1 MEIKTL
7 GIYLDVRLEDLV
19 EESLDAG
26 EDKGCDQQDV
36 GEVEG
41 ELACKIELIL
51 VTSGKYNWSIH
62 NVEIINTTHQERCA
76 CKMF

>member
-26 EDKGCDQQDV
+26 EDEGCDQEYV
-36 GEVEG
+36 GEVES
-41 ELACKIELIL
+41 ELACKIELIW
-51 VTSGKYNWSIH
+51 VTNGKYNWSIH
-62 NVEIINTTHQERCA
+62 NVKIINTTHQERCA

>member
-36 GEVEG
+36 GEVES
-41 ELACKIELIL
+41 ELACKIELI
-51 VTSGKYNWSIH
+51 
-62 NVEIINTTHQERCA
+62 
-76 CKMF
+76 

>member
-7 GIYLDVRLEDLV
+7 GIYLDVWLEDLV

-26 EDKGCDQQDV
+26 EDEGCDQEDV

-41 ELACKIELIL
+41 ELACKIELIW
-51 VTSGKYNWSIH
+51 VTNGKYNWSGVSI
-62 NVEIINTTHQERCA
+62 
-76 CKMF
+76 M

>member
-1 MEIKTL
+1 MW
-7 GIYLDVRLEDLV
+7 IYLDIRLEDLV

-26 EDKGCDQQDV
+26 EDEGCDQEDV

-41 ELACKIELIL
+41 ELACRIKLIW
-51 VTSGKYNWSIH
+51 VTNEKYNWSIH
-62 NVEIINTTHQERCA
+62 EIGIKNTTHQVRCV

>member
-26 EDKGCDQQDV
+26 EDEGCDQEDV
-36 GEVEG
+36 GEVES
-41 ELACKIELIL
+41 ELACKIELIW
-51 VTSGKYNWSIH
+51 VTKGKYNWSIH
-62 NVEIINTTHQERCA
+62 NVKIINTTHQVRCA